1 MKKRKWGDMMI
12 RKHSA
17 WVSRIIDWLEELDVK
32 LYRRIKKNQFFLER
46 MDIEKIVAEN
56 EAYLKQLIH
65 RI

>member
-1 MKKRKWGDMMI
+1 MMI
-12 RKHSA
+12 TKHSA

-56 EAYLKQLIH
+56 EAYLKRLL
-65 RI
+65 RLK

>member
-1 MKKRKWGDMMI
+1 MI
-12 RKHSA
+12 TKHSA

-56 EAYLKQLIH
+56 EAYLKRLL
-65 RI
+65 RLK

>member
-1 MKKRKWGDMMI
+1 MI
-12 RKHSA
+12 TKHSA

-46 MDIEKIVAEN
+46 MDIEKIVGEN

>member
-1 MKKRKWGDMMI
+1 MI
-12 RKHSA
+12 TKHSA